1 MDGRNLEF
9 SLLFIRTMI
18 NLIMQRQMFIT
29 YPVSYTHLGVR
40 TYTCSCGDSYTENIP
55 ATGHSYVSK
64 VTKAATTT
72 EEGIMTYTCS
82 KCGHSYIQPI
92 AKIKSDDSNKDNGS
106 QNQKPQSGTDN
117 GNPVSYTHLDVY
129 KRQT

>member
-1 MDGRNLEF
+1 MAIICLA
-9 SLLFIRTMI
+9 S
-18 NLIMQRQMFIT
+18 IT
-29 YPVSYTHLGVR
+29 KEATCTEAGVR
-40 TYTCSCGDSYTENIP
+40 TYTCSCGDSYTESIP

-82 KCGHSYIQPI
+82 KCGHSYTQPI
-92 AKIKSDDSNKDNGS
+92 AKIKSDNSSKDNGS

-117 GNPVSYTHLDVY
+117 CL
-129 KRQT
+129 